1 MRRVYLHIKRLFKKF
16 WFIIFFFS
24 AISLVFGLGLVIIM
38 TVISLLFFND
48 PVDIDAVLDNFSER
62 ELEIVFSENLDESVS
77 DDEYLTLIAR
87 YQSLLCPKK
96 IDYVTTWVSSEV
108 TKDSYIYEYEL
119 KKEPKGFDIN
129 VLEKNIMSSINKNS
143 VQARRM
149 VTSNRDMVFR
159 YYNRSTNETFDIR
172 ISCEELK
179 G

>member
-1 MRRVYLHIKRLFKKF
+1 MRRVYLHIKRLFRKF

-24 AISLVFGLGLVIIM
+24 AISLIFGLGLVIIM

-48 PVDIDAVLDNFSER
+48 PIDIDAVLDNFSER
-62 ELEIVFSENLDESVS
+62 ELEIILSEVMDEKVS
-77 DDEYLTLIAR
+77 DDEYLELIAK

-119 KKEPKGFDIN
+119 KKEPSGFDVN
-129 VLEKNIMSSINKNS
+129 MLEKNIMSSINKNS

-159 YYNRSTNETFDIR
+159 YYNRSTNETFDIT
-172 ISCEELK
+172 IKCEELK

>member
-1 MRRVYLHIKRLFKKF
+1 MVYHL
-16 WFIIFFFS
+16 
-24 AISLVFGLGLVIIM
+24 
-38 TVISLLFFND
+38 LLFCNLVGIWFGTSDYHDSN
-48 PVDIDAVLDNFSER
+48 LDNFSER

-96 IDYVTTWVSSEV
+96 VDCVTTWVSSEV
-108 TKDSYIYEYEL
+108 TNEAYIYEYEL
-119 KKEPKGFDIN
+119 KKEPNGFGVN
-129 VLEKNIMSSINKNS
+129 NLKNNILSSINKNS

-159 YYNRSTNETFDIR
+159 YYNRSTNESFDIR